1 MPNCQPARRP
11 RTRRTADPQS
21 NCATTKHSANAGKS
35 ATPPWTPNTPS
46 STRSRTRG
54 DNHQP
59 TSGPANHSPLSRLVG
74 PLFLPPGRS
83 WLASAHQV
91 RPTDSHLRRLSTAH
105 VARSGCLRDFSV
117 LPANPSSRPLAPNPC
132 PHEPAPGRCH
142 CHAGRRGAVRDLHPR
157 RARACHRCPHRTTNR
172 SLVPDRAIH
181 RLILRPRGQSAAKR
195 GLAAHSDVRWVCA
208 GAPGATGGLPTWRR
222 APVP

>member
-74 PLFLPPGRS
+74 PLFFRPAGHGWRRRTRCDRRTATCGGFQQPTWPGRGAFATFRCS
-83 WLASAHQV
+83 
-91 RPTDSHLRRLSTAH
+91 RPTLR
-105 VARSGCLRDFSV
+105 
-117 LPANPSSRPLAPNPC
+117 
-132 PHEPAPGRCH
+132 
-142 CHAGRRGAVRDLHPR
+142 AGHS
-157 RARACHRCPHRTTNR
+157 HRTR
-172 SLVPDRAIH
+172 ALMSPHLVDVIAT
-181 RLILRPRGQSAAKR
+181 
-195 GLAAHSDVRWVCA
+195 LAAAELFATYTRGERGHAIAARIELRTDRWCLTA
-208 GAPGATGGLPTWRR
+208 LYIG
-222 APVP
+222 